1 MPGAF
6 SMIFHTRGGGLNGNG
21 KPLSLSEVRMTEILI
36 LATAAFLLAGL
47 LFYEKRDST
56 RGLLLTKPFLSTLF
70 VVTALTGTQADPGYF
85 RWILAGLLLCLA
97 GDIFLIF
104 FFSRIPF
111 LAGLV
116 SFLAGHIL
124 YAIAFFSLAGPGTA
138 NGIAIVFI
146 VAISG
151 GVFAWLRPHLGKM
164 LVPVI
169 AYIAIITVMVI
180 GALSLAETET
190 VRFPGR
196 ALALAGAILFY
207 LSDIFVARQRF
218 ATRNYFNRAVGLPL
232 YFAGQFMIAF
242 SIRFV

>member
-1 MPGAF
+1 
-6 SMIFHTRGGGLNGNG
+6 
-21 KPLSLSEVRMTEILI
+21 MTDVLI
-36 LATAAFLLAGL
+36 LAAAAPLLAGL
-47 LFYEKRDST
+47 LFFEKRNST
-56 RGLLLTKPFLSTLF
+56 RGLLLTKPFLSALF
-70 VVTALTGTQADPGYF
+70 VVTALAGPHADPGYF
-85 RWILAGLLLCLA
+85 RWILVGLLLCLA
-97 GDIFLIF
+97 GDVFLIF
-104 FFSRIPF
+104 FFSRISF

-116 SFLAGHIL
+116 SFLAGHIF

-146 VAISG
+146 VTISG

-180 GALSLAETET
+180 GAVSLMENGNRA
-190 VRFPGR
+190 FSGR
-196 ALALAGAILFY
+196 VLALAGAILFY

-218 ATRNYFNRAVGLPL
+218 ATRNWFNRAVGLPL
-232 YFAGQFMIAF
+232 YFAAQFLIAF